1 MKPTKRPLLIETK
14 VTFTEVLECASQWGS
29 IFGFILGIVTVVLAG
44 TIKKAVTK
52 AERKAVFNM
61 LAGTNIEKLKC
72 FNREFIQNISSNDRQ
87 VVRTGLSNLSTIIG
101 IILRSAPNEFQSK
114 GKKVIKKIQGQYNS
128 YFYWEE
134 KKWYYFL
141 FQGTTK
147 DDMMDTYN
155 DVNSFIDQLNNF
167 IAEKNIIR

>member
-1 MKPTKRPLLIETK
+1 MLF
-14 VTFTEVLECASQWGS
+14 VEVLECASQWSS
-29 IFGFILGIVTVVLAG
+29 ILGFILGIVTVILAG

-52 AERKAVFNM
+52 AERKAIFNM
-61 LAGTNIEKLKC
+61 LADTNIDKLKG
-72 FNREFIQNISSNDRQ
+72 FNREFIQNIESNDRQ
-87 VVRTGLSNLSTIIG
+87 VVRTGLSNLSTIID
-101 IILRSAPNEFQSK
+101 IILRSAPNEFQAK
-114 GKKVIKKIQGQYNS
+114 GRKTIKRIKDQYNS

-141 FQGTTK
+141 FHKTTK

-155 DVNSFIDQLNNF
+155 DVNSFIDQLNNY

>member
-1 MKPTKRPLLIETK
+1 MLF
-14 VTFTEVLECASQWGS
+14 VEVLECASQWSS
-29 IFGFILGIVTVVLAG
+29 ILGFILGIVTVILAG

-61 LAGTNIEKLKC
+61 LADTNIEKLKG
-72 FNREFIQNISSNDRQ
+72 FNREFIQNIESNDRQ
-87 VVRTGLSNLSTIIG
+87 VVRTGLSNLSTIID
-101 IILRSAPNEFQSK
+101 IILRSAPNEFQAK
-114 GKKVIKKIQGQYNS
+114 GRKTIKRIKDQYNS

-134 KKWYYFL
+134 KKWYFFL
-141 FQGTTK
+141 YHKTTK

-155 DVNSFIDQLNNF
+155 DVNSFIDQLNNY

>member
-1 MKPTKRPLLIETK
+1 M
-14 VTFTEVLECASQWGS
+14 
-29 IFGFILGIVTVVLAG
+29 GIVTVVLAG

-61 LAGTNIEKLKC
+61 LADTNIEKLKG
-72 FNREFIQNISSNDRQ
+72 FNREFIQNIDSNDRQ
-87 VVRTGLSNLSTIIG
+87 VVRTGLSNLSTIID

-114 GKKVIKKIQGQYNS
+114 GKKTIKRIKDQYNS

-134 KKWYYFL
+134 KKWYYL
-141 FQGTTK
+141 LLHKTTK

-155 DVNSFIDQLNNF
+155 DVNSFIDQLNNY